1 MPDVVRKKRMIS
13 IRLSEMEYEVLRTQ
27 YGAYGA
33 RSVSD
38 LARLALHR
46 ILAGPVKRQDGLAAK
61 VSELDDRL
69 HALESSVALLREGGG
84 VMACES

>member
-1 MPDVVRKKRMIS
+1 MPDFVRKKRMIS

-38 LARLALHR
+38 LARLALQR
-46 ILAGPVKRQDGLAAK
+46 IMARPVDRQDGLAAK
-61 VSELDDRL
+61 VSELDQRV
-69 HALESSVALLREGGG
+69 HTLESSVALLREREG
-84 VMACES
+84 VMACGS